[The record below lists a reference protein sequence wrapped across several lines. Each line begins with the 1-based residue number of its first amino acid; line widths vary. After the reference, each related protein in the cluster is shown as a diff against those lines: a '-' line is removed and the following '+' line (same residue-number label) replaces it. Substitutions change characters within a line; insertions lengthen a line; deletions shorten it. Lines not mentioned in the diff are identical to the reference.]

1 MAKPATIKIRLNSS
15 ADTGFF
21 YVTKKNP
28 RTQTEKL
35 VLKKY
40 DPVVRKH
47 VDFKEG
53 KIKYAFL
60 PIGKNRIEK
69 ARSDAPGLLL
79 WSLAWRLLRPVRQ
92 GVGDHIAALRIRR
105 TRVRR

>member
-28 RTQTEKL
+28 RTKTEKL

-53 KIKYAFL
+53 KIK
-60 PIGKNRIEK
+60 
-69 ARSDAPGLLL
+69 
-79 WSLAWRLLRPVRQ
+79 
-92 GVGDHIAALRIRR
+92 
-105 TRVRR
+105 